1 MDTLTVWRLHPEQ
14 AHCPPAHTQAP
25 SLPWQLQT
33 VAATFAVPCARPHE
47 HATVSSVQ
55 SLAGDGTIG
64 GSHATSTGLT
74 FHDGRILGKSL
85 CIRRGQRRDGT
96 CEQVHAPA
104 ARLPHEQVGCPARG
118 WFSTAARSQLQ
129 WPAEVLPQ
137 LHLGFSTADYMLIHS
152 PQQRGNYSLAVA
164 FARGFLSTRTF
175 DACGRRRDR
184 RALCGEVNGN

>member
-1 MDTLTVWRLHPEQ
+1 MASTSRAGALSARTH
-14 AHCPPAHTQAP
+14 AS
-25 SLPWQLQT
+25 SLSALA
-33 VAATFAVPCARPHE
+33 VANSGSNLCCSLRETTR
-47 HATVSSVQ
+47 TRYRSVQ
-55 SLAGDGTIG
+55 SLAGDGTIS

-74 FHDGRILGKSL
+74 FHDGSILGKSL

-164 FARGFLSTRTF
+164 VASGFLAARTF